1 MGKGGRVLIVV
12 TGPIAAGK
20 STFAARLADEVR
32 SAGRSVAVVDL
43 DEVVFMVRNLPDTTL
58 EELWD
63 MGRTVHARL
72 VDAFVRAGIEVVIVD
87 GPFHDDRERAALL
100 DVLALDGDPV
110 WITLVVSY
118 EEALRRAR
126 ADSSR
131 GLSKDPDFLRRTHD
145 VFWAARAT
153 LVAPEPTHDTE
164 HVSAGDLA
172 RTVAA
177 GLPLSTGSGWEP
189 D

>member
-32 SAGRSVAVVDL
+32 SAGRSVAVVD
-43 DEVVFMVRNLPDTTL
+43 
-58 EELWD
+58 
-63 MGRTVHARL
+63 
-72 VDAFVRAGIEVVIVD
+72 
-87 GPFHDDRERAALL
+87 
-100 DVLALDGDPV
+100 
-110 WITLVVSY
+110 
-118 EEALRRAR
+118 
-126 ADSSR
+126 
-131 GLSKDPDFLRRTHD
+131 PDFLRRTHD
-145 VFWAARAT
+145 AFWAARAT